1 MQGEGTGAEEE
12 ISFEFHRQRF
22 CYDQT
27 TNMFEKLKYPTR
39 VGQLVWSHQHACTYC
54 KHMPILSYKRHSA
67 PLTIRGFA
75 AIIS

>member
-1 MQGEGTGAEEE
+1 MQVEGAGAEEE

-39 VGQLVWSHQHACTYC
+39 VRQLVWSHYSMHVHTASACQ
-54 KHMPILSYKRHSA
+54 S
-67 PLTIRGFA
+67 LTMEGTVHRLPSQA
-75 AIIS
+75 LL